1 LRRRRRHHHSGGRKH
16 AVVPVV
22 TTGLHCGRA
31 AGRRWI
37 KRLTRRPRRH
47 DGAPLRRPR
56 LLGKR
61 DDLRQSS
68 PSSRRGSI
76 AASSRSR
83 PSKHSSCRPRRH
95 DGAPLRPPRR
105 GTGRPGR
112 CRVVPVVT
120 TGLHCGAVVAAL
132 LSTGGTGRPR
142 RHDGAP
148 LRRLVEPVDARGQ
161 GVSSPSSRRGSI
173 AASASPTAG
182 TSNNVVVPVVTT
194 GLHCGAML
202 TDEATRQGIVVPV
215 VTTGLHCGVMD
226 AAATRR
232 LGVRRPR
239 RHDGAPLRRRPDRNV
254 VRRAGAR
261 SSPSSRRGSIA
272 AMESPHEHLA

>member
-1 LRRRRRHHHSGGRKH
+1 LRRGPCGSPRLRRLG
-16 AVVPVV
+16 VVPVV
-22 TTGLHCGRA
+22 TTGLHCGKA
-31 AGRRWI
+31 AARSVRSA
-37 KRLTRRPRRH
+37 RLR
-47 DGAPLRRPR
+47 
-56 LLGKR
+56 
-61 DDLRQSS
+61 SS

-76 AASSRSR
+76 AATVAGRSLGRRRRSSPSSRRGSIAAR
-83 PSKHSSCRPRRH
+83 SSPRCSALVARVVPVVTTGLHCGVLSSPSMRAVRACRPRRH
-95 DGAPLRPPRR
+95 DGAPLRPRPAPRPAR
-105 GTGRPGR
+105 Q
-112 CRVVPVVT
+112 T
-120 TGLHCGAVVAAL
+120 TW
-132 LSTGGTGRPR
+132 
-142 RHDGAP
+142 
-148 LRRLVEPVDARGQ
+148 
-161 GVSSPSSRRGSI
+161 SSPSSR
-173 AASASPTAG
+173 
-182 TSNNVVVPVVTT
+182 T

>member
-1 LRRRRRHHHSGGRKH
+1 LRHRDGPGPDRRDR
-16 AVVPVV
+16 VVPVV
-22 TTGLHCGRA
+22 TTGLHCGRWGTSDITPEEVVVPVVTTGLHCGGLGR
-31 AGRRWI
+31 AGRRQN
-37 KRLTRRPRRH
+37 RAGRPRRH
-47 DGAPLRRPR
+47 DGAPLRQGGCQVGAVGSLEVVPVVTTGLHCGHRGGAKSRP
-56 LLGKR
+56 
-61 DDLRQSS
+61 
-68 PSSRRGSI
+68 
-76 AASSRSR
+76 ASS
-83 PSKHSSCRPRRH
+83 
-95 DGAPLRPPRR
+95 
-105 GTGRPGR
+105 
-112 CRVVPVVT
+112 VVPVVT

-132 LSTGGTGRPR
+132 LGTGGTGRPR